1 MREVQ
6 EKIYELAAALKF
18 DGLLEPALA
27 KIHAAHAGR
36 LESEYNLPHAVV
48 AYAVT
53 VSPYRVAV
61 ARELLNSGAPEVV
74 YGALEGLR
82 ADPALAKDLI
92 SLDWLNE
99 GRFPQIG
106 AVAHSRLW
114 RLVFAETKARKSFTA
129 SEAEASAAQS
139 SVAPHGRNYAW
150 AELMKRVWAHPT
162 NYIVRRRNVCAG

>member
-1 MREVQ
+1 M
-6 EKIYELAAALKF
+6 
-18 DGLLEPALA
+18 
-27 KIHAAHAGR
+27 
-36 LESEYNLPHAVV
+36 PHAVV

-99 GRFPQIG
+99 RASSSDWRGRALAAM
-106 AVAHSRLW
+106 AVGVRGDEGTEIL
-114 RLVFAETKARKSFTA
+114 
-129 SEAEASAAQS
+129 
-139 SVAPHGRNYAW
+139 HGQ
-150 AELMKRVWAHPT
+150 
-162 NYIVRRRNVCAG
+162 

>member
-1 MREVQ
+1 
-6 EKIYELAAALKF
+6 
-18 DGLLEPALA
+18 
-27 KIHAAHAGR
+27 
-36 LESEYNLPHAVV
+36 LPHAVV

-99 GRFPQIG
+99 RASSSDWRGRALAATAVGVRGDEGFGFLILIDYDDGFPSHFRHLAIKG
-106 AVAHSRLW
+106 PKIKIS
-114 RLVFAETKARKSFTA
+114 FAA
-129 SEAEASAAQS
+129 
-139 SVAPHGRNYAW
+139 
-150 AELMKRVWAHPT
+150 
-162 NYIVRRRNVCAG
+162 